1 VTGAITGT
9 LTGTVVCTICGPI
22 TDSDAHGMSFTTEAH
37 HAGRFTHWRLRL
49 GRTHYAI
56 PWQLVQPYPPCPHC
70 TAGELHVEDPHIGA
84 MVVH

>member
-1 VTGAITGT
+1 MQGSS
-9 LTGTVVCTICGPI
+9 P
-22 TDSDAHGMSFTTEAH
+22 
-37 HAGRFTHWRLRL
+37 HWRLRV

-70 TAGELHVEDPHIGA
+70 TAGELHVEDPHIAA